1 MYELNHAHKDSEF
14 LSALSVI
21 RYPGFSPKIHTIKIL
36 VIGEKKDFA
45 YSDHRR
51 MKNGRQRNA
60 CSNRRLAGQETGRE
74 TGRKIGQET
83 GREIEQEIGSEV

>member
-1 MYELNHAHKDSEF
+1 MYELNHAHKDSEI

-21 RYPGFSPKIHTIKIL
+21 RCSGFSPKIHTIKIL

-60 CSNRRLAGQETGRE
+60 CSNGRLAGPKTG
-74 TGRKIGQET
+74 
-83 GREIEQEIGSEV
+83 

>member
-1 MYELNHAHKDSEF
+1 MYELNHAHKDSEI

-60 CSNRRLAGQETGRE
+60 FSNGRLAGQEIGGKT
-74 TGRKIGQET
+74 GQET
-83 GREIEQEIGSEV
+83 G